1 VEVEANKGT
10 KEMEAKDKLGKE
22 KKRGKVDA
30 VVLHC
35 ASGIPDTFVVPL
47 SPYHFSCLTRD
58 IFV

>member
-1 VEVEANKGT
+1 
-10 KEMEAKDKLGKE
+10 LGKE

-47 SPYHFSCLTRD
+47 SPCHFSCLTRD
-58 IFV
+58 IFM